1 MPTRGRRSRRSRRSA
16 PSSSGRR
23 SADDSYDST
32 PRAEHS
38 SRLHRDHDP
47 FRHDDRRV
55 PALTTAAPLAEALA
69 PASSQGLTGTLIF
82 FRIVHVW
89 DVSQTEPL
97 PGATHIPRCS
107 GRSRSSP
114 ASSAIPSF
122 VPDADADPATSL
134 ARATDFWLNLSDAEF
149 MGGYDARQSCSAAA
163 CFAVRRRQRGDV
175 VTDLRQSTDSP
186 EFDTVET
193 LILDV
198 LEAWRTSCPRL
209 PVWEDA
215 NDRGFIARHRA
226 PGRGALV
233 SVSAAAAEHLRKH
246 RRPSP
251 R

>member
-1 MPTRGRRSRRSRRSA
+1 MPTPGLRSRRSRRSA

-55 PALTTAAPLAEALA
+55 PALTTAAPLAEAVA

-97 PGATHIPRCS
+97 PGATHMPRCS

-122 VPDADADPATSL
+122 VPDADADADAATSL

-149 MGGYDARQSCSAAA
+149 MS
-163 CFAVRRRQRGDV
+163 
-175 VTDLRQSTDSP
+175 
-186 EFDTVET
+186 
-193 LILDV
+193 
-198 LEAWRTSCPRL
+198 
-209 PVWEDA
+209 
-215 NDRGFIARHRA
+215 
-226 PGRGALV
+226 
-233 SVSAAAAEHLRKH
+233 
-246 RRPSP
+246 
-251 R
+251 